1 MSVGQLDKQLPS
13 KQRVGC
19 SSHPSGAIYGAR
31 HSLWI
36 DFRRTG
42 RYALFSAF
50 RWGWTAFSRTSF
62 PATIAVL
69 LTLGLF
75 FRSAAAPAAG
85 RSDPDAKLSPL
96 VLRLYGGFTRA
107 EAGDINEGLDG
118 YFEVLELYPA
128 LGLGMTTGAFR
139 PLRDGRNSGADLVFQ
154 ITPHVGIGIGAGYLR
169 FSKSSS
175 ITFTDGSGS
184 VELSA
189 APAPTPSPSGL
200 ACSSRSPSAGGR
212 I

>member
-1 MSVGQLDKQLPS
+1 MTSPLCKRGVGGIYEAENLKIETWPLLVAQLDRAVPS

-19 SSHPSGAIYGAR
+19 SSHPRRAIYGAR

-36 DFRRTG
+36 DFRRTA

-50 RWGWTAFSRTSF
+50 RWGWTMRLRERLFRV
-62 PATIAVL
+62 TIAVL
-69 LTLGLF
+69 LTVGLF
-75 FRSAAAPAAG
+75 SRLAAAPAAG

-118 YFEVLELYPA
+118 YFEVLELYSA
-128 LGLGMTTGAFR
+128 LGLGTTTGAFR
-139 PLRDGRNSGADLVFQ
+139 PLRDGRNFGADLVFQ

-169 FSKSSS
+169 FS
-175 ITFTDGSGS
+175 
-184 VELSA
+184 A
-189 APAPTPSPSGL
+189 
-200 ACSSRSPSAGGR
+200 SRP
-212 I
+212 